1 MKLSTLLFILALL
14 CGFPAS
20 AQRSEGWL
28 PLEEWPAGEALSVE
42 EIAQQGIEAFFVSEP
57 LSDHLFGRMWGL
69 SFKADCTVPREELRY
84 LKVLHCNQEGETLR
98 GELVCHADLAEDL
111 LAIFRQLYEARYPIE
126 RMVLVDA
133 YGADDGRSMA
143 DNNSSA
149 FNFRRMVGSSKLSK
163 HSLGRA
169 VDINPRYNPYVKKVG
184 DRLRV
189 EPPEATPY
197 VDRSKKFPYKIT
209 ADDLCCRL
217 FKAYGFTWGGD
228 WHSLKDYQH
237 FER

>member
-1 MKLSTLLFILALL
+1 MRQNDTACIFNLI
-14 CGFPAS
+14 
-20 AQRSEGWL
+20 
-28 PLEEWPAGEALSVE
+28 VE
-42 EIAQQGIEAFFVSEP
+42 EFTEIAHIHLAFVHVGNCGKAVEKNSLACHVLYRANDVRELSNARGLNEDTLGSVSLNH
-57 LSDHLFGRMWGL
+57 LSERLAEIAHKGAADAAGVHFGNLNAR
-69 SFKADCTVPREELRY
+69 
-84 LKVLHCNQEGETLR
+84 VLHKS
-98 GELVCHADLAEDL
+98 A
-111 LAIFRQLYEARYPIE
+111 
-126 RMVLVDA
+126 VDA

-184 DRLRV
+184 DQLRV

-209 ADDLCCRL
+209 ADDLCCHL